1 MIFSMRNPFSPL
13 CAALG
18 LALLLAMPAAATTIV
33 PAADPGELALD
44 SEAVFLA
51 RAGAARVVSRP
62 NFLMTETEFEV
73 LTVVSGPLVAD
84 ESIRVAVPGGEIDG
98 VGWLVAGSPR
108 FVEGEA
114 YLIFAD
120 RGGDGS
126 WRPRLLADGV
136 LRRKREAD
144 GTPILVPMEEARRLN
159 RIGTTAGAS
168 GLIPAPV
175 VEARFL
181 DRLRRSLAGEAGWEW
196 KPLMAPFASTW
207 LELKEAP
214 AGCVFPDGPQGYAAR
229 WKKFDLG
236 SSQSLWADDK
246 GEASIEGGGFAQV
259 EGAVGIW
266 MGVDGTT
273 LNLVYSG
280 PKPFTLD
287 CNLSSGI
294 AVPGPYENIVVFDD
308 PCDDIDDLVNC
319 SGTLALG
326 GPFITGVHQF
336 DGRPWW
342 TIVSWFVVVNDGV
355 GGGCLDTS
363 DFELMLAR
371 ELGHGLGFDTS
382 ADPQSLMNTNC
393 CNPLN
398 ALDASC
404 AQYLYPAWELE
415 PGQATVP
422 VVAYVNG
429 VGGTP
434 WRTDVTIT
442 NPTSDNLLVDLTYQ
456 PGGEAPITETRSVG
470 GMASLFF
477 DDIVPTLFG
486 AGDGRGPLRVQF
498 QGAGEVLP
506 VIVSRTYAER
516 SFGSLGAGVPADVVP
531 AVGFFQIPGLFV
543 DDAYR
548 SNVSVTA
555 DVGSFVDAVFKLY
568 RGDDGTVSR
577 EVRRTVPAGEQE
589 QWALDKLF
597 PSLARDGVPMTV
609 TVRLEQPGIASASVV
624 DNASTDSA
632 VYLGKK
638 SSTSWIIPVVAHI
651 PGKGGTVWTSEVS
664 LYNQPGSP
672 TTVNLEY
679 LPENTDNSAGGL
691 ESAEISLGWFETVT
705 LEDVV
710 RNLFGVS
717 NGKGA
722 LRIEAPAA
730 ITVTSRVATAGP
742 RGGTSGNGVRTV
754 HGGAWSTGRVVLPG
768 VRMRDGFRTN
778 VGFVS
783 GSEAVTLL
791 CSLLDAD
798 GSILAEASVAVE
810 PRSMRQL
817 SVEKIFGSSGY
828 PIPDPVGAITVEGAG
843 AYLAYMTVIDGT
855 SQDPVFVMPK

>member
-1 MIFSMRNPFSPL
+1 
-13 CAALG
+13 
-18 LALLLAMPAAATTIV
+18 MPAAATTIV

-51 RAGAARVVSRP
+51 RAGAARLVSRP
-62 NFLMTETEFEV
+62 NFLLTETEFEV
-73 LTVVSGPLVAD
+73 LTVVSGPLVAG
-84 ESIRVAVPGGEIDG
+84 ESIRVSVPGGEIDG
-98 VGWLVAGSPR
+98 VGWVVAGSPR
-108 FVEGEA
+108 FVEDET

-126 WRPRLLADGV
+126 WRPRLLADSV
-136 LRRKREAD
+136 LRQKREAD

-159 RIGTTAGAS
+159 RMGNTTRAS

-181 DRLRRSLAGEAGWEW
+181 DRLHRSLAGESGWEW

-214 AGCVFPDGPQGYAAR
+214 AGCVFLDGPQGFSPR
-229 WKKFDLG
+229 WKRFDLG
-236 SSQSLWADDK
+236 GGTLSLWADDK

-273 LNLVYSG
+273 LNLVYEG
-280 PKPFTLD
+280 PKPFTLE
-287 CNLSSGI
+287 CNPSSDSD
-294 AVPGPYENIVVFDD
+294 APRPGEDVVVFDD

-319 SGTLALG
+319 SGTLAFG
-326 GPFITGVHQF
+326 GPWISGVHQF
-336 DGRPWW
+336 DGRAWW
-342 TIVSWFVVVNDGV
+342 TITSWFVVVNDGV

-363 DFELMLAR
+363 DFELMLAH
-371 ELGHGLGFDTS
+371 ELGHGLGFGHT
-382 ADPQSLMNTNC
+382 ADPRSLMNANC
-393 CNPLN
+393 CHPLN

-404 AQYLYPAWELE
+404 AQYLYPVWELE
-415 PGQATVP
+415 PGLATVP

-434 WRTDVTIT
+434 WRTDVTIA
-442 NPTSDNLLVDLTYQ
+442 NPTSDDLLVDLTYQ

-486 AGDGRGPLRVQF
+486 AGNGRGPLRVQF

-516 SFGSLGAGVPADVVP
+516 RFGNLGAGVPADVVP
-531 AVGFFQIPGLFV
+531 AVGLFQIPGLFV
-543 DDAYR
+543 DEAYR
-548 SNVSVTA
+548 SNMSVTA
-555 DVGSFVDAVFKLY
+555 DAGSSVDAVFGLEQ
-568 RGDDGTVSR
+568 GDKGTVKR

-609 TVRLEQPGIASASVV
+609 TVMLEQPGVASASVV
-624 DNASTDSA
+624 DNASTDSV
-632 VYLGKK
+632 VYLANK
-638 SSTSWIIPVVAHI
+638 SSTSWIIPVVAHV

-664 LYNQPGSP
+664 LYNQQGSP

-691 ESAEISLGWFETVT
+691 ESAEISIGWFGTVT

-722 LRIEAPAA
+722 LRIEAPTA

-754 HGGAWSTGRVVLPG
+754 HGGAWSTGWMMLPG

-783 GSEAVTLL
+783 GSEAITLL
-791 CSLLDAD
+791 CRLLDAD

-855 SQDPVFVMPK
+855 SQDPVFVMPR